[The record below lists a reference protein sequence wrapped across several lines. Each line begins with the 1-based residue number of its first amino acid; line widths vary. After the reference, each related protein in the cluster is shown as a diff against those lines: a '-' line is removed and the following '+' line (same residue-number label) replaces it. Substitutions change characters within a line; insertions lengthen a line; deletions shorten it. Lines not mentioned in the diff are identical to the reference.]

1 MSELDRLELGRL
13 ISNQTDSLAEECIS
27 AYYERNPNYQ
37 GRTNI
42 SIRSKSLQDFK
53 YHLHYVAESIIAG
66 QTVLFLDYVD
76 WVRNTL
82 TNLGL
87 DETAI
92 LQSFIVL
99 FDILDEFS
107 SPYETSII
115 DDIRNAVLLRFNIEP
130 SKETS
135 YLETTPF
142 QELAQ
147 AYLQALLAGN
157 RNLAGQ
163 LILNAVDSAEK
174 VAQVYLHVFQPV
186 LKEVGRLWQFNI
198 VSVAQEHYCTA
209 STQMIMS
216 QLYPYIFSTQKSG
229 KVMVAAC
236 AGGELHEIGMRMVT
250 DFFEMASWD
259 TFYLGANV
267 PPSTIAD
274 TLIERNAGVL
284 GISATMTY
292 HLKLVREMIEIVR
305 SSPECR
311 QVKILVGGQ
320 PFNKTNSLWEAVGA
334 DGYASGPLEAV
345 NLAEKWI

>member
-1 MSELDRLELGRL
+1 MSEVDRLELGRL
-13 ISNQTDSLAEECIS
+13 ISNQTDGLAEQCIS
-27 AYYERNPNYQ
+27 AYYARNPKYP
-37 GRTNI
+37 GRQNTYV
-42 SIRSKSLQDFK
+42 RSKSLQDFK
-53 YHLHYVAESIIAG
+53 YHLHYVAESILSG
-66 QTVLFLDYVD
+66 QIVLFLEYVD

-92 LQSFIVL
+92 QQSFIVM
-99 FDILDEFS
+99 FDVLDEFS
-107 SPYETSII
+107 SSYETSII
-115 DDIRNAVLLRFNIEP
+115 EDIRNAVLPRFKIEP
-130 SKETS
+130 SKEAS
-135 YLETTPF
+135 YLEATPLP
-142 QELAQ
+142 ELAQ

-163 LILNAVDSAEK
+163 LILNEVDSAEK

-186 LKEVGRLWQFNI
+186 LKEVGRLWQLNI
-198 VSVAQEHYCTA
+198 VSVAQEHFCTA

-216 QLYPYIFSTQKSG
+216 QLYPFIFSTRKSG
-229 KVMVAAC
+229 NVMVAAC

-250 DFFEMASWD
+250 DFFEMANWD

-267 PPSTIAD
+267 PASTIAA

-292 HLKLVREMIEIVR
+292 HLKLVREMIERVR
-305 SSPECR
+305 SSPECW

-320 PFNKTNSLWEAVGA
+320 PFNQTNSLWESVGA

-345 NLAEKWI
+345 SLAEKWM